1 MKKIAIVILALA
13 AVGCSS
19 KPEIS
24 DLQPSLVEG
33 WNDCPYVKPVNFKKL
48 NGVDNKNVYV
58 MKISYELEFQV
69 NMEGNVQG
77 FSRQKVC
84 TQVLEDLL
92 IARKIPLLTI
102 KKGYL
107 VPIEGDFD
115 MVKSEKG
122 WIPK

>member
-1 MKKIAIVILALA
+1 M
-13 AVGCSS
+13 
-19 KPEIS
+19 
-24 DLQPSLVEG
+24 
-33 WNDCPYVKPVNFKKL
+33 
-48 NGVDNKNVYV
+48 DNKNVYV